1 MRSSSHSGGW
11 NFFTLS
17 LALLFALPFFSLLFT
32 AASAE
37 ENVWVHLLSTVMPGY
52 LKNTF
57 WLMLGVGS
65 GTLVLGVSTG
75 WLISMTEFPG
85 RRIMEWALLLPLAFP
100 GYIIAMVYVELLEY
114 SGPVQTQLRLWFGW
128 ENFQDY
134 WFPPVASI
142 GGAVT
147 MLSLVLYPY
156 VYLLARTAFLQQPAT
171 LMEASRML
179 GKSSKNSFLHVSL
192 PLARPAIVVG
202 VSLAMMETL
211 ADFGTMQLFAV
222 QTFTTGIYHTWF
234 GAYNA
239 PGAAQLALSLLMFIS
254 VFVFLERYS
263 RKQQRSHTQNSIQTQ
278 HPRNSLSGI
287 KAVAAP
293 LFCLFPVV
301 FGFALP
307 AGLLIQWAANSWR
320 DVMLERF
327 FSDAGNSLL
336 LAGLTA
342 VLAVLLG
349 VLMVYGSR
357 ISKRRRIRWAARSVS
372 LGYTFPG
379 PVVALG
385 VLLPFAW
392 FDRTIDA
399 WMQATFGI
407 SSGYLLSG
415 TLVILVFAYLVRFL
429 ALAYGTVESGFGR
442 ITSEMEDASRS
453 LGKNTWQTLKG
464 VHVPLLRGSMLTAGL
479 LVFVDVMKELPATL
493 MLQPFNFS
501 TLATRA
507 YGYATEELLREASLW
522 CLTIVVVGLFP
533 VIFLNRQLRESAP
546 QNLQDKDHD

>member
-1 MRSSSHSGGW
+1 MKSSVHSSGSW
-11 NFFTLS
+11 NLLTLS
-17 LALLFALPFFSLLFT
+17 LALLFALPFFSLIVT
-32 AASAE
+32 AGSGG
-37 ENVWVHLLSTVMPGY
+37 ENVWGHLLSTVMPGY

-65 GTLVLGVSTG
+65 GTLLLGVSTG

-85 RRIMEWALLLPLAFP
+85 RRMMEWALLLPLAFP
-100 GYIIAMVYVELLEY
+100 GYIIAMVYVELLEF
-114 SGPVQTQLRLWFGW
+114 SGPVQEQLRLWFGW
-128 ENFQDY
+128 QDYMDY
-134 WFPPVASI
+134 WFPPIASL
-142 GGAVT
+142 GGAIT
-147 MLSLVLYPY
+147 MLSLVLFPY
-156 VYLLARTAFLQQPAT
+156 VYLLARTAFLQQSAT

-179 GKSSKNSFLHVSL
+179 DKSAGNSFFMIAL

-239 PGAAQLALSLLMFIS
+239 PGAAQLSLSLLTFIS
-254 VFVFLERYS
+254 FFIFLERYS
-263 RKQQRSHTQNSIQTQ
+263 RKQQRFHAQGSIKNAHTRY
-278 HPRNSLSGI
+278 PLSGI
-287 KAVAAP
+287 RAVLVL
-293 LFCLFPVV
+293 LFCIFPVI

-307 AGLLIQWAANSWR
+307 AGLLIQWATESWR
-320 DVMLERF
+320 GVMLDRF
-327 FSDAGNSLL
+327 LSDAGNSIL
-336 LAGLTA
+336 LAGVTA
-342 VLAVLLG
+342 LLG
-349 VLMVYGSR
+349 VFIGLLMAFGSR
-357 ISKRRRIRWAARSVS
+357 LSKRRRVHWAARLVS

-392 FDRTIDA
+392 FDRTMDA
-399 WMQATFGI
+399 WMQETFGI
-407 SSGYLLSG
+407 TTGYLLSG
-415 TLVILVFAYLVRFL
+415 TLFILVFAYLVRFL
-429 ALAYGTVESGFGR
+429 ALAYGTAESGLGR
-442 ITSEMEDASRS
+442 ITSDMEDASRS
-453 LGKNTWQTLKG
+453 LGKNTWETLKQ
-464 VHVPLLRGSMLTAGL
+464 VHLPLLRGSVLAAGM

-507 YGYATEELLREASLW
+507 YGYATEELLKEASLW

-533 VIFLNRQLRESAP
+533 VIFLNRQLRQTAP
-546 QNLQDKDHD
+546 QN

>member
-1 MRSSSHSGGW
+1 MKSSVHSSGSW
-11 NFFTLS
+11 NLLTLS
-17 LALLFALPFFSLLFT
+17 LALLFALPFFSLIVT
-32 AASAE
+32 AGSGG
-37 ENVWVHLLSTVMPGY
+37 ENVWEHLLSTVMPGY

-65 GTLVLGVSTG
+65 GTLLLGVSTG

-85 RRIMEWALLLPLAFP
+85 RRMMEWALLLPLAFP
-100 GYIIAMVYVELLEY
+100 GYIIAMVYVELLEF
-114 SGPVQTQLRLWFGW
+114 SGPVQEQLRLWFGW
-128 ENFQDY
+128 QNYMDY
-134 WFPPVASI
+134 WFPPIASL
-142 GGAVT
+142 GGAIT
-147 MLSLVLYPY
+147 MLSLVLFPY
-156 VYLLARTAFLQQPAT
+156 VYLLARTAFLQQSAT

-179 GKSSKNSFLHVSL
+179 DKSAGNSFFMIAL

-239 PGAAQLALSLLMFIS
+239 PGAAQLSLSLLTFIS
-254 VFVFLERYS
+254 FFIFLERYS
-263 RKQQRSHTQNSIQTQ
+263 RKQQRFHAQSSIKNAHTRY
-278 HPRNSLSGI
+278 PLSGI
-287 KAVAAP
+287 RAVLAL
-293 LFCLFPVV
+293 LFCIFPVL

-307 AGLLIQWAANSWR
+307 AGLLIQWATESWR
-320 DVMLERF
+320 GVMLDRF
-327 FSDAGNSLL
+327 FSDAGNSIL
-336 LAGLTA
+336 LAGVTA
-342 VLAVLLG
+342 LLG
-349 VLMVYGSR
+349 VFIGLLMAFGSR
-357 ISKRRRIRWAARSVS
+357 LSKRRRIHWAARLVS

-392 FDRTIDA
+392 FDRTMDA
-399 WMQATFGI
+399 WMQETFGI
-407 SSGYLLSG
+407 TTGYLLSG
-415 TLVILVFAYLVRFL
+415 TLFILVFAYLVRFL
-429 ALAYGTVESGFGR
+429 ALAYGTAESGLER
-442 ITSEMEDASRS
+442 ITSDMEDASRS
-453 LGKNTWQTLKG
+453 LGKNTWQTLKQ
-464 VHVPLLRGSMLTAGL
+464 VHLPLLRGSVLAAGM

-507 YGYATEELLREASLW
+507 YGYATEELLKEASLW

-533 VIFLNRQLRESAP
+533 VIFLNRQLRQTAP
-546 QNLQDKDHD
+546 QY

>member
-1 MRSSSHSGGW
+1 MKSSVHSSGSW
-11 NFFTLS
+11 NLLTLL
-17 LALLFALPFFSLLFT
+17 LALLFALPFLSLIVT
-32 AASAE
+32 AGSGG
-37 ENVWVHLLSTVMPGY
+37 ENVWGHLLSTVMPGY

-65 GTLVLGVSTG
+65 GTLLLGVSTG

-85 RRIMEWALLLPLAFP
+85 RRMMEWALLLPLAFP
-100 GYIIAMVYVELLEY
+100 GYIIAMVYVELLEF
-114 SGPVQTQLRLWFGW
+114 SGPVQEQLRLWFGW
-128 ENFQDY
+128 QNYMDY
-134 WFPPVASI
+134 WFPPIASL
-142 GGAVT
+142 GGAIT
-147 MLSLVLYPY
+147 MLSLVLFPY
-156 VYLLARTAFLQQPAT
+156 VYLLARTAFLQQSAT

-179 GKSSKNSFLHVSL
+179 DKSGGNSFFMIAL

-239 PGAAQLALSLLMFIS
+239 PGAAQLSLSLLTFIS
-254 VFVFLERYS
+254 FFIFLERYS
-263 RKQQRSHTQNSIQTQ
+263 RKQQRFHGQSSIKNAHTRY
-278 HPRNSLSGI
+278 PLSRI
-287 KAVAAP
+287 RAVLAL
-293 LFCLFPVV
+293 LFCIFPVL

-307 AGLLIQWAANSWR
+307 AGLLIQWATESWR
-320 DVMLERF
+320 GVMLDRF
-327 FSDAGNSLL
+327 LSDAGNSIL
-336 LAGLTA
+336 LAGVTA
-342 VLAVLLG
+342 LLG
-349 VLMVYGSR
+349 VFIGLLMAFGSR
-357 ISKRRRIRWAARSVS
+357 LSKRRRVHWAARLVS

-392 FDRTIDA
+392 FDRTMDA
-399 WMQATFGI
+399 WMQETFGI
-407 SSGYLLSG
+407 TTGYLLSG
-415 TLVILVFAYLVRFL
+415 TLFILVFAYLVRFL
-429 ALAYGTVESGFGR
+429 ALAYGTAESGLGR
-442 ITSEMEDASRS
+442 ITSDMEEASRS
-453 LGKNTWQTLKG
+453 LGKNTWQTLKQ
-464 VHVPLLRGSMLTAGL
+464 VHLPLLRGSVLAAGM

-507 YGYATEELLREASLW
+507 YGYATEELLKEASLW

-533 VIFLNRQLRESAP
+533 VIFLNLQLRQTAT
-546 QNLQDKDHD
+546 QN

>member
-1 MRSSSHSGGW
+1 MKSSVHSSGSW
-11 NFFTLS
+11 NLLTLS
-17 LALLFALPFFSLLFT
+17 LALLFALPFFSLIVT
-32 AASAE
+32 AGSGG
-37 ENVWVHLLSTVMPGY
+37 ENVWGHLLSTVMPGY

-65 GTLVLGVSTG
+65 GTLLLGVSTG

-85 RRIMEWALLLPLAFP
+85 RRMMEWALLLPLAFP
-100 GYIIAMVYVELLEY
+100 GYIIAMVYVELLEF
-114 SGPVQTQLRLWFGW
+114 SGPVQEQLRLWFGW
-128 ENFQDY
+128 QNYMDY
-134 WFPPVASI
+134 WFPPIASL
-142 GGAVT
+142 GGAIT
-147 MLSLVLYPY
+147 MLSLVLFPY
-156 VYLLARTAFLQQPAT
+156 VYLLARTAFLQQSAT

-179 GKSSKNSFLHVSL
+179 DKSAGNSFFMIAL

-239 PGAAQLALSLLMFIS
+239 PGAAQLSLSLLTFIS
-254 VFVFLERYS
+254 FFIFLERYS
-263 RKQQRSHTQNSIQTQ
+263 RKQQRFHAQSSINNAHTRY
-278 HPRNSLSGI
+278 PLSGI
-287 KAVAAP
+287 RAVLSL
-293 LFCLFPVV
+293 LFCIFPVL

-307 AGLLIQWAANSWR
+307 AGFLIQWATESWR
-320 DVMLERF
+320 GVMLDRF
-327 FSDAGNSLL
+327 FNDAGNSIL
-336 LAGLTA
+336 LAGVTA
-342 VLAVLLG
+342 LLG
-349 VLMVYGSR
+349 VFIGLLMAFGSR
-357 ISKRRRIRWAARSVS
+357 LSKRRRIHWAARLVS

-392 FDRTIDA
+392 FDRTMDA
-399 WMQATFGI
+399 WMQETFGI
-407 SSGYLLSG
+407 TTGYLLSG
-415 TLVILVFAYLVRFL
+415 TLFILVFAYLVRFL
-429 ALAYGTVESGFGR
+429 ALAYGTAESGLER
-442 ITSEMEDASRS
+442 ITSDMEDASRS
-453 LGKNTWQTLKG
+453 LGKNTWQTLKQ
-464 VHVPLLRGSMLTAGL
+464 VHLPLLRGSVLAAGM

-507 YGYATEELLREASLW
+507 YGYATEELLKEASLW

-533 VIFLNRQLRESAP
+533 VIFLNRQLRQTAP
-546 QNLQDKDHD
+546 QN

>member
-1 MRSSSHSGGW
+1 MKSSVHSSGSW
-11 NFFTLS
+11 NLLTLS
-17 LALLFALPFFSLLFT
+17 LALLFALPFFSLIVT
-32 AASAE
+32 AGSGG
-37 ENVWVHLLSTVMPGY
+37 ENVWRHLLSTVMPGY

-65 GTLVLGVSTG
+65 GTLLLGVSTG

-85 RRIMEWALLLPLAFP
+85 RRMMEWALLLPLAFP
-100 GYIIAMVYVELLEY
+100 GYIIAMVYVELLEF
-114 SGPVQTQLRLWFGW
+114 SGPVQEQLRLWFGW
-128 ENFQDY
+128 QNYMDY
-134 WFPPVASI
+134 WFPPIASL
-142 GGAVT
+142 GGAIT
-147 MLSLVLYPY
+147 MLSLVLFPY
-156 VYLLARTAFLQQPAT
+156 VYLLARTAFLQQSAT

-179 GKSSKNSFLHVSL
+179 DKSGGNSFFMIAL

-239 PGAAQLALSLLMFIS
+239 PGAAQLSLSLLTFIS
-254 VFVFLERYS
+254 FFIFLERYS
-263 RKQQRSHTQNSIQTQ
+263 RKQQRFHGQSSIKNAHTRY
-278 HPRNSLSGI
+278 PLSGI
-287 KAVAAP
+287 RAVLAL
-293 LFCLFPVV
+293 LFCIFPVL

-307 AGLLIQWAANSWR
+307 AGLLIQWATESWR
-320 DVMLERF
+320 GVMLDRF
-327 FSDAGNSLL
+327 FSDAGNSIL
-336 LAGLTA
+336 LAGVTA
-342 VLAVLLG
+342 LLG
-349 VLMVYGSR
+349 VFIGLLMAFGSR
-357 ISKRRRIRWAARSVS
+357 LSKRRRVHWAARLVS

-392 FDRTIDA
+392 FDRTMDT
-399 WMQATFGI
+399 WMQETFGI
-407 SSGYLLSG
+407 TTGYLLSG
-415 TLVILVFAYLVRFL
+415 TLFILVFAYLVRFL
-429 ALAYGTVESGFGR
+429 ALAYGTAESGLER
-442 ITSEMEDASRS
+442 ITSDMEDASRS
-453 LGKNTWQTLKG
+453 LGKNTWQTLKQ
-464 VHVPLLRGSMLTAGL
+464 VHLPLLRGSVLAAGM

-507 YGYATEELLREASLW
+507 YGYATEELLKEASLW

-533 VIFLNRQLRESAP
+533 VIFLNRQLRQTAP
-546 QNLQDKDHD
+546 QN

>member
-1 MRSSSHSGGW
+1 MSQSTHSGGW
-11 NFFTLS
+11 NYFTLA
-17 LALLFALPFFSLLFT
+17 LALLFALPFFSLIVT

-37 ENVWVHLLSTVMPGY
+37 ENVWGHLISTVMPGY

-57 WLMLGVGS
+57 LLMLGVGS
-65 GTLVLGVSTG
+65 GTLLLGVSTS

-85 RRIMEWALLLPLAFP
+85 RRMLEWGLLLPLAFP

-114 SGPVQTQLRLWFGW
+114 SGPVQAQIRLWFGW
-128 ENFQDY
+128 NNFQDY
-134 WFPPVASI
+134 WFPPIASV
-142 GGAVT
+142 GGAIT

-156 VYLLARTAFLQQPAT
+156 VYLLARIAFLQQPAT
-171 LMEASRML
+171 LLESSRML
-179 GKSSKNSFLHVSL
+179 GKSSRNSFFHVSL

-239 PGAAQLALSLLMFIS
+239 PGAAQLSLSLLMFIS

-263 RKQQRSHTQNSIQTQ
+263 RKQQRSHTKNSIHIP
-278 HPRNSLSGI
+278 HPRYKLSGI
-287 KAVAAP
+287 SSLSAFA
-293 LFCLFPVV
+293 FCLVPVV

-307 AGLLIQWAANSWR
+307 AGLLIQWAAKSWR
-320 DVMLERF
+320 EVMLERF
-327 FSDAGNSLL
+327 FSDAGNSLI
-336 LAGLTA
+336 LAVLTA
-342 VLAVLLG
+342 FLAVLLG
-349 VLMVYGSR
+349 VLMAYGSR
-357 ISKRRRIRWAARSVS
+357 ISKRRRIRWAVRTVS

-399 WMQATFGI
+399 WMQESFGI

-415 TLVILVFAYLVRFL
+415 TLFILVFAYLVRFL
-429 ALAYGTVESGFGR
+429 ALAYGTAESGFGR
-442 ITSEMEDASRS
+442 ITSAMEDASRS
-453 LGKNTWQTLKG
+453 LGKNTWQTLKR
-464 VHVPLLRGSMLTAGL
+464 VHLPLLRGTMLTAGL

-522 CLTIVVVGLFP
+522 CLTIVLVGLFP

-546 QNLQDKDHD
+546 QNYLESDHD

>member
-1 MRSSSHSGGW
+1 MSQSTHSGGW
-11 NFFTLS
+11 NYFTLA
-17 LALLFALPFFSLLFT
+17 LALLFALPFFSLIVT

-37 ENVWVHLLSTVMPGY
+37 ENVWGHLISTVMPGY

-57 WLMLGVGS
+57 LLMLGVGS
-65 GTLVLGVSTG
+65 GTLLLGVSTS

-85 RRIMEWALLLPLAFP
+85 RRMLEWGLLLPLAFP

-114 SGPVQTQLRLWFGW
+114 SGPVQAQIRLWFGW
-128 ENFQDY
+128 NNFQDY
-134 WFPPVASI
+134 WFPPIASV
-142 GGAVT
+142 GGAIT

-156 VYLLARTAFLQQPAT
+156 VYLLARIAFLQQPAT
-171 LMEASRML
+171 LLESSRML
-179 GKSSKNSFLHVSL
+179 GKSSRNSFFHVSL

-239 PGAAQLALSLLMFIS
+239 PGAAQLSLSLLMFIS

-263 RKQQRSHTQNSIQTQ
+263 RKQQRSHTKNSIHIP
-278 HPRNSLSGI
+278 HPRYKLSGI
-287 KAVAAP
+287 SSLSAFA
-293 LFCLFPVV
+293 FCLVPVV

-307 AGLLIQWAANSWR
+307 AGLLIQWAAKSWR
-320 DVMLERF
+320 EVMLERF
-327 FSDAGNSLL
+327 FSDAGNSLI
-336 LAGLTA
+336 LAVLTA
-342 VLAVLLG
+342 FLAVLLG
-349 VLMVYGSR
+349 VLIAYGSR
-357 ISKRRRIRWAARSVS
+357 ISKRRRIRWAVRTVS

-399 WMQATFGI
+399 WMQESFGI

-415 TLVILVFAYLVRFL
+415 TLFILVFAYLVRFL
-429 ALAYGTVESGFGR
+429 ALAYGTAESGFGR
-442 ITSEMEDASRS
+442 ITSAMEDASRS
-453 LGKNTWQTLKG
+453 LGKNTWQTLKR
-464 VHVPLLRGSMLTAGL
+464 VHLPLLRGSMLTAGL

-522 CLTIVVVGLFP
+522 CLTIVLVGLFP

-546 QNLQDKDHD
+546 QNYLESDHD